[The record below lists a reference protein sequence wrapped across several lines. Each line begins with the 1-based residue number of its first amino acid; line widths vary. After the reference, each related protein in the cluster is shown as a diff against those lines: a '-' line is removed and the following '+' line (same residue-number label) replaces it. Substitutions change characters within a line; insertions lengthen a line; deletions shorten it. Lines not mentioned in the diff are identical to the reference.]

1 MQTVSRLAVQKKLYE
16 TSEAEYKK
24 LEAQKKQ
31 YEEAKAEYEAAVKQ
45 REEEENKTEFSVPK
59 SKNSVQLLLETRL
72 SKTFAKELEKHE
84 IELKYRKMLTRKR
97 YDYCANYVAQN
108 YLFVFG

>member
-16 TSEAEYKK
+16 SSQAEYKK
-24 LEAQKKQ
+24 LESQRKQ
-31 YEEAKAEYEAAVKQ
+31 YEEAKAEYEAAIKQ
-45 REEEENKTEFSVPK
+45 REEEQNKTEPVLK
-59 SKNSVQLLLETRL
+59 INSVQLLLETRL
-72 SKTFAKELEKHE
+72 SKKFAQELEKHE

-108 YLFVFG
+108 YMFVFG

>member
-16 TSEAEYKK
+16 SSQAEYKK
-24 LEAQKKQ
+24 LESQRKQ
-31 YEEAKAEYEAAVKQ
+31 YEEAKAEYEAAIKQ
-45 REEEENKTEFSVPK
+45 REEEQNKIEPALKT
-59 SKNSVQLLLETRL
+59 KNSVQLKLETRFK
-72 SKTFAKELEKHE
+72 KTIKKELEKHE

-108 YLFVFG
+108 YMFVFG